1 VKVEHNTCI
10 NTDHATT
17 LLLLIIQGVQ
27 QNTFYF
33 CFSFLAAIG
42 RRKMFTLRPNAF
54 YYFGNI
60 WVQIS
65 SNYKRGCCIRSPLV
79 TKHFEVVLL
88 DENITQLE
96 LKKFQP
102 LVYMWFKP
110 TPSFSNVGA
119 TLLKLW
125 AFFWVPFPFFS
136 TQILQLV
143 RKMLQSTVNLI
154 VKVCVIIIYNIKSAT
169 GIC

>member
-1 VKVEHNTCI
+1 
-10 NTDHATT
+10 
-17 LLLLIIQGVQ
+17 
-27 QNTFYF
+27 
-33 CFSFLAAIG
+33 
-42 RRKMFTLRPNAF
+42 MFTLRPNAF

-88 DENITQLE
+88 DENITQL
-96 LKKFQP
+96 
-102 LVYMWFKP
+102 
-110 TPSFSNVGA
+110 
-119 TLLKLW
+119 
-125 AFFWVPFPFFS
+125 
-136 TQILQLV
+136 V

-154 VKVCVIIIYNIKSAT
+154 VKVYVIIIYNIKSAT